1 MDKEHKI
8 GDVIALLRK
17 DKGLTQEQVA
27 DILCVSKKAIS
38 KWESNAGNP
47 SIEFLPKLA
56 EVLDTSIS
64 YLLTGNK
71 EEIRYIITPI
81 EKLCAM
87 KDDVSLI
94 NDVFNQDRKSFIDY
108 IKEYESLKVFVQLCE
123 QNKDKGFHFLDRI
136 KFCILSNR
144 IDLLTSEMLKLKDG
158 VRFAFEDG
166 FFDLWP
172 IAEKDNFNSIYE
184 QNLCVLPND
193 FFEML
198 VCDKRILPETLEK
211 LISDK
216 DKSGCLWYMGYP
228 YLIHYAYINGKF
240 ELLSKLIENA
250 ITNNNKGFEKFID
263 EYPRKRHLRNFALI
277 GEYGKC
283 EYGFVRILESTLKLA
298 IENSDI
304 EYIEKFNNIN
314 NQLKN
319 YKDCNVYIASDYE
332 VKMAKLKIDETI
344 TREEYLTESLLH
356 DGVVCVEELIALR
369 DLDLVKKILKKY
381 PIDKD
386 EYKYKEIAEL
396 YVALEKNDYKTIRN
410 YAVENKKYDLEEA
423 CDEEEEKEIFVKR
436 ELDKLN
442 RLEINHNDNYYSRRK
457 IIYCTEKY
465 KEICEKKEQIITNL
479 HLSLLKEKSTKGLN
493 KTFFENELKK
503 ENLEIVIIKL
513 YKKIEAIFK
522 YDYKYEGTF
531 AEMLDKY
538 ISEQLTW
545 QEDDGWGYPE
555 TAKDYKTISALQ
567 ALKDMRNNIVHSEQ
581 TDTEMTTED
590 IKHCIEH
597 ICKFDEK

>member
-144 IDLLTSEMLKLKDG
+144 IGLLTSKILELKDDK
-158 VRFAFEDG
+158 DG
-166 FFDLWP
+166 FLDLCP
-172 IAEKDNFNSIYE
+172 MAEKDNFRNYNE
-184 QNLCVLPND
+184 QNLCVLPNS

-198 VCDKRILPETLEK
+198 VCDERILPETLEQ
-211 LISDK
+211 IIYDK
-216 DKSGCLWYMGYP
+216 DKNDCVWYMGYP
-228 YLIHYAYINGKF
+228 YLIHYAYINGKK
-240 ELLSKLIENA
+240 EVLNKLIELA
-250 ITNNNKGFEKFID
+250 VINNKNGYEKFVD
-263 EYPRKRHLRNFALI
+263 EYPKKRYLYNFALI
-277 GEYGKC
+277 GKYGKC

-332 VKMAKLKIDETI
+332 VKMAKLKIDETT
-344 TREEYLTESLLH
+344 TRDEYLTESVLH
-356 DGVVCVEELIALR
+356 GGVVCVEELITLK
-369 DLDLVKKILKKY
+369 DLDLVKKILKRY

-396 YVALEKNDYKTIRN
+396 YVALEKNDYKVIKN
-410 YAVENKKYDLEEA
+410 YAVKNKKYDLEEA
-423 CDEEEEKEIFVKR
+423 CDDQEDIELNVKR
-436 ELDKLN
+436 ELDK
-442 RLEINHNDNYYSRRK
+442 
-457 IIYCTEKY
+457 
-465 KEICEKKEQIITNL
+465 
-479 HLSLLKEKSTKGLN
+479 
-493 KTFFENELKK
+493 
-503 ENLEIVIIKL
+503 
-513 YKKIEAIFK
+513 
-522 YDYKYEGTF
+522 
-531 AEMLDKY
+531 
-538 ISEQLTW
+538 
-545 QEDDGWGYPE
+545 
-555 TAKDYKTISALQ
+555 
-567 ALKDMRNNIVHSEQ
+567 
-581 TDTEMTTED
+581 
-590 IKHCIEH
+590 
-597 ICKFDEK
+597 